1 MKRHILSAT
10 TLALFCGLALG
21 SDTSEPGGTLLP
33 NELSITTT
41 SDLNANGL
49 LESGASMRAYYAY
62 TLELDNS
69 ESAWVTD
76 QRVAYHLAPN
86 TSYMM
91 LSDIDSIDTREE
103 GLMGHMID
111 IRSKSGEL
119 MHIEV
124 AAMNGGEV
132 FVREL
137 EYAWSN
143 AQ

>member
-10 TLALFCGLALG
+10 TLALFCGLAMG

-33 NELSITTT
+33 NQLSVTTT
-41 SDLNANGL
+41 SYLNDNGL
-49 LESGASMRAYYAY
+49 IESGESMRAYYDY

-86 TSYMM
+86 TTYMM
-91 LSDIDSIDTREE
+91 LTDIDSIDTREE

-111 IRSKSGEL
+111 VRSKSGEL
-119 MHIEV
+119 MHIEI
-124 AAMNGGEV
+124 AAMNGGET
-132 FVREL
+132 FISEL